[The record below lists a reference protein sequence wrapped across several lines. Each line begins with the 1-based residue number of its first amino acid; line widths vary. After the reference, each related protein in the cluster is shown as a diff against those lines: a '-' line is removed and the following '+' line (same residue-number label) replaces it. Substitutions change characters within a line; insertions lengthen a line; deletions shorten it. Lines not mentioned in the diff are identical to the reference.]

1 MNVGIWAC
9 YTAGLLLACSE
20 GETPPLLLAF
30 LLLKR
35 EPRPFLSFCFAEFQ
49 RENLLKAYNSIVTCK
64 ASFHVPDLSTGRYCS
79 MASGS
84 LYQICTIHTA
94 ILAL

>member
-1 MNVGIWAC
+1 MKVGIWAC
-9 YTAGLLLACSE
+9 YTAGILLACSE

-35 EPRPFLSFCFAEFQ
+35 EPRPFLLFCFAEIQ
-49 RENLLKAYNSIVTCK
+49 RKSLFKAYNSIVTCK
-64 ASFHVPDLSTGRYCS
+64 ASFQVQDLNTGRYCP
-79 MASGS
+79 MANGS

>member
-1 MNVGIWAC
+1 MKVGIWAC
-9 YTAGLLLACSE
+9 YTAGLLPVCRE
-20 GETPPLLLAF
+20 GDTPPLLLAF

-35 EPRPFLSFCFAEFQ
+35 EPRRFLLFCFAEIQ
-49 RENLLKAYNSIVTCK
+49 RENLFKTYNSIVTCK
-64 ASFHVPDLSTGRYCS
+64 AGFQVQDLNTGRYCPT
-79 MASGS
+79 ASGS